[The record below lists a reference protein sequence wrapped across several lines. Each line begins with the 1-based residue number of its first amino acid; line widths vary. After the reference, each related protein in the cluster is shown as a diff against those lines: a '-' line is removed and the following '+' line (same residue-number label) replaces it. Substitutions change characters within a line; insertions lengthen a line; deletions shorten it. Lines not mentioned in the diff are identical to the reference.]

1 MPQNSIHSINSNISC
16 YFNRIIG
23 RETKRYED
31 AENEKIATPQ
41 DREKSPPIKC
51 QLLLSWNK
59 SLYQHWYK
67 LLQEWPVQTNERFT
81 RDRLNKLNQYFNVAD
96 TSRNPPW
103 RLPEHDKISTHVQLS
118 EYSPHMKVSLE
129 ETMVAYTGR
138 FVFKQ
143 YFPLKP
149 TKRGEIGC
157 EPIQTMDM

>member
-1 MPQNSIHSINSNISC
+1 MLPLKSSCINWPLQFNIAVTWLKYFHYAAKLYPFNPNISC

-103 RLPEHDKISTHVQLS
+103 RLPEHDKISTHVQLCRWS
-118 EYSPHMKVSLE
+118 
-129 ETMVAYTGR
+129 
-138 FVFKQ
+138 
-143 YFPLKP
+143 
-149 TKRGEIGC
+149 
-157 EPIQTMDM
+157 